1 MAKVTLETDAL
12 MVPVPV
18 VLLSVSSE
26 DGGMNITTVAWV
38 SVACAVPPMVS
49 VAMRPER
56 LSHSLIRESGEFV
69 LNIPSAKLLRA
80 VDVCGVVSGR
90 DIDKF
95 ARTGLTPLPSLKV
108 AAPGIA
114 ECPVNL
120 ECVLRQSIVLGSHV
134 LLLSEVVAL
143 RADEEVVED
152 GGILTGRIG
161 PLAYDPFGGDYW
173 TLKEVVA
180 HHGFSE
186 GTMPD
191 PVPRKTVRQQRKK
204 V

>member
-18 VLLSVSSE
+18 VLLSTASE
-26 DGGMNITTVAWV
+26 RGGMNVTTVAWV
-38 SVACAVPPMVS
+38 SVACAIPPMVS
-49 VAMRPER
+49 VALRPER
-56 LSHSLIRESGEFV
+56 LSHALIRESGEFV
-69 LNIPSAKLLRA
+69 LNIPPASLLRA

-90 DIDKF
+90 EIDKF
-95 ARTGLTPLPSLKV
+95 ARARLTPLPSLKV
-108 AAPGIA
+108 AAPAIT
-114 ECPVNL
+114 ECPVHL
-120 ECVLRQSIVLGSHV
+120 ECVLRQAIVLGSHV

-152 GGILTGRIG
+152 GGILTGRIA

-186 GTMPD
+186 GSMPD
-191 PVPRKTVRQQRKK
+191 PPPRKTVRRQQREA
-204 V
+204 